1 MCEVMKEGN
10 WTIERDED
18 LTAPYAFMNN
28 TWMSF
33 EDSVSVSIKACINN
47 FNKYCYKSQLKRFN
61 TAGKIHIATRFSRG
75 CSD

>member
-18 LTAPYAFMNN
+18 LTAPYAFMNT

-33 EDSVSVSIKACINN
+33 DDSVSVSIKACHILNLKSINRL
-47 FNKYCYKSQLKRFN
+47 KLKKYSYCRADTYCYE
-61 TAGKIHIATRFSRG
+61 I
-75 CSD
+75 